1 MFLNILSSRQPKSI
15 SYPLN
20 TEYPHLS
27 HYQTAQSCPG
37 QVPLFMSPALA
48 TGPELATL
56 PTNSNGTCRSSIY
69 TRYHRTTLAIHP
81 STQFPPTKPGSL
93 SVESVPQSPQDY
105 IACLR
110 LSVFPTNSCMA
121 GLRRQNI
128 SITTHSSILFFKPLP
143 FQNYLFLFLLYFT
156 IFFMFYSEPNFV
168 TDMDVSFVA
177 TFLHRVR
184 LPAVCKFHLAIDF
197 LVF

>member
-1 MFLNILSSRQPKSI
+1 MFLNILSSHQLKLI

-20 TEYPHLS
+20 TEYPHSS
-27 HYQTAQSCPG
+27 HYQPAQSCPG
-37 QVPLFMSPALA
+37 QVPLFMSPALG

-69 TRYHRTTLAIHP
+69 TRYHRTTYP
-81 STQFPPTKPGSL
+81 STQFPPTKLGSL
-93 SVESVPQSPQDY
+93 SVESVPQSSQDY

-143 FQNYLFLFLLYFT
+143 SQNYLFLFLFYFT
-156 IFFMFYSEPNFV
+156 VLFMFYSEPNFV

-184 LPAVCKFHLAIDF
+184 LPAVCKFRLAIDF